1 MLIYEAMTGRYSVT
15 SSKAGAGFPARAAR
29 PAWAAAWAFSSRG
42 CCVPGLWAWP
52 SFLLHVRENESE
64 AGYAD
69 DELRGEGPLLRP
81 GHVRELHA
89 HGLLQGFVERAGLG
103 HRFDGRALQRGLF
116 HRESL
121 GGNREAWVAAPAATV
136 RWRA

>member
-29 PAWAAAWAFSSRG
+29 PAWAAALAFFSRG
-42 CCVPGLWAWP
+42 CCVSGLWAWP

-69 DELRGEGPLLRP
+69 DELCGEGPLLRP
-81 GHVRELHA
+81 GHVGELHA
-89 HGLLQGFVERAGLG
+89 HGLLQGFVEGAGLG
-103 HRFDGRALQRGLF
+103 RRFDGRALQRGFF
-116 HRESL
+116 HRGSL
-121 GGNREAWVAAPAATV
+121 NACSAPS
-136 RWRA
+136 RASPA